1 MTTPENTTPHSNHH
15 NGAPTPTSAQQSLSA
30 DAQPTTSLP
39 ATPPPPP
46 SIPTPSPAAPEA
58 PRAHTPRQRL
68 WLPITTTAVLTAILA
83 SLGTATAINAWP
95 QQDEPAQP
103 APTAATQ
110 DTTTTAPVAHS
121 TSTNPDWQAVTSAV
135 SASVVAIEVDA
146 QSGSGQG
153 SGVIIDSDGRILTN
167 NHVVESGEQ
176 GTITV
181 TLDDGRILDATITGL
196 DAATDLAVI
205 TLTDPP
211 ADLVPAI
218 FADSNDVTV
227 GDSVIAIGNPLGLSQ
242 TATTGIVSA
251 LNRPVTTAQTED
263 GTLVVTNAIQIDA
276 AINPG
281 NSGGPLFNAQGEVI
295 GITSSI
301 ATMSQG
307 MSGSSGSIGLGFAIP
322 ANLAQNIGDQL
333 IANGEAEH
341 AFLGVSMTDGTAEV
355 DGATRQ
361 GALVAEVSDGSPAD
375 NAGITAQ
382 DLIISLNGK
391 PVTGAESLTGLV
403 RELQSG
409 QQVPVEVIRDG
420 TTRTVTVTLA
430 SRTENATTAPQ
441 NDDTTPDSTQPNNIP
456 DLNDLFGQ
464 RPGRQG

>member
-1 MTTPENTTPHSNHH
+1 
-15 NGAPTPTSAQQSLSA
+15 
-30 DAQPTTSLP
+30 
-39 ATPPPPP
+39 
-46 SIPTPSPAAPEA
+46 
-58 PRAHTPRQRL
+58 
-68 WLPITTTAVLTAILA
+68 
-83 SLGTATAINAWP
+83 
-95 QQDEPAQP
+95 
-103 APTAATQ
+103 
-110 DTTTTAPVAHS
+110 
-121 TSTNPDWQAVTSAV
+121 
-135 SASVVAIEVDA
+135 
-146 QSGSGQG
+146 
-153 SGVIIDSDGRILTN
+153 
-167 NHVVESGEQ
+167 
-176 GTITV
+176 
-181 TLDDGRILDATITGL
+181 
-196 DAATDLAVI
+196 
-205 TLTDPP
+205 
-211 ADLVPAI
+211 
-218 FADSNDVTV
+218 
-227 GDSVIAIGNPLGLSQ
+227 
-242 TATTGIVSA
+242 
-251 LNRPVTTAQTED
+251 
-263 GTLVVTNAIQIDA
+263 
-276 AINPG
+276 
-281 NSGGPLFNAQGEVI
+281 
-295 GITSSI
+295 
-301 ATMSQG
+301 

-409 QQVPVEVIRDG
+409 QQVPVEVVRDG